1 FTYDEVKNADFID
14 FLAYLMKELR
24 QDYQRDKKG
33 LNSFFSYMEKYFKN
47 YSNKKMNLFLKVI
60 K

>member
-1 FTYDEVKNADFID
+1 MGYIGADFID

-33 LNSFFSYMEKYFKN
+33 LNSFFSYGKI
-47 YSNKKMNLFLKVI
+47 L
-60 K
+60 

>member
-1 FTYDEVKNADFID
+1 MEKGYCVFNYDEVKNADFID

-33 LNSFFSYMEKYFKN
+33 LNSFFLIWKN
-47 YSNKKMNLFLKVI
+47 TLRIILIKK
-60 K
+60 

>member
-1 FTYDEVKNADFID
+1 MGYIGADFID

-47 YSNKKMNLFLKVI
+47 YFNKKINLFLKV
-60 K
+60 KK